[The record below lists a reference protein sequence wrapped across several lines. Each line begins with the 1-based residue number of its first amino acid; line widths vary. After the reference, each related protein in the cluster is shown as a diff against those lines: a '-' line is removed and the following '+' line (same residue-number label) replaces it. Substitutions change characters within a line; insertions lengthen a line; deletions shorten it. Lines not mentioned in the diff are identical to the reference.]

1 MGCFAG
7 LDFRIVSIDIRADY
21 VSLPKDCFARLT
33 CLFLPRLEI
42 TFFYWVM
49 SIDVSRYQE
58 LEPKQHLTRNSMCT
72 IPMQAIVVSD
82 FVPDASTLAP
92 SHVPKPLSQKDEYLV
107 RITHCSPQHAD
118 ILHAQGKHQNTNA
131 KKGNVHPPF
140 ILGYDFA
147 GVVEQTP
154 TENGGTLRIGDR
166 VFGANI
172 GAFAEYIAVKESHIR
187 RIPNGVS
194 SKTACAVSGQAVSY
208 AAVVHVAK
216 VKAGDTV
223 LVSGASGGLG
233 SACCMIAKAVGAKVV
248 ALAGDEKKAVDMRR
262 DMDVDRVLVTD
273 GQGWMDEVQEFTN
286 GEGVDVVLDNTG
298 MVNDAIR
305 CAAYGATIVILGFAA
320 RKGVMEEVKM
330 NRLLLKSVTLV
341 GYRFGE
347 SGRRFPQELEEI
359 WSGYLRMLAD
369 GKLKPLLYGRYD
381 GLASIGRA
389 LKDLSERKVYG
400 KVVVS
405 VLEKSNI

>member
-1 MGCFAG
+1 
-7 LDFRIVSIDIRADY
+7 
-21 VSLPKDCFARLT
+21 
-33 CLFLPRLEI
+33 
-42 TFFYWVM
+42 
-49 SIDVSRYQE
+49 
-58 LEPKQHLTRNSMCT
+58 
-72 IPMQAIVVSD
+72 MQAVLIPEFVSD
-82 FVPDASTLAP
+82 TSRLLP
-92 SHVPKPLSQKDEYLV
+92 SQVPKPLPKHNEYLV

-147 GVVEQTP
+147 GTVEQTP
-154 TENGGTLRIGDR
+154 KNGGNLRKGDR
-166 VFGANI
+166 VFGASI
-172 GAFAEYIAVKESHIR
+172 GAFAEFIAVRESHIR
-187 RIPNGVS
+187 QIPDGIA

-216 VKAGDTV
+216 AKRGDTV

-233 SACCMIAKAVGAKVV
+233 SACCMIAKALGAKVI
-248 ALAGDEKKAVDMRR
+248 ALAGDEQKAADMRR

-273 GQGWMDEVQEFTN
+273 GTGWIDEVLDFTN
-286 GEGVDVVLDNTG
+286 GEGVDAVLDNTG
-298 MVNDAIR
+298 MVNQAIR
-305 CAAYGATIVILGFAA
+305 CVAYGGTIVILGFAA

-330 NRLLLKSVTLV
+330 NRLLLKSITLV

-347 SGRRFPQELEEI
+347 SGRRFPQELDEI
-359 WSGYLRMLAD
+359 WSGYLRMLAK

-381 GLASIGRA
+381 GLASVGRA

-405 VLEKSNI
+405 VSERSHL